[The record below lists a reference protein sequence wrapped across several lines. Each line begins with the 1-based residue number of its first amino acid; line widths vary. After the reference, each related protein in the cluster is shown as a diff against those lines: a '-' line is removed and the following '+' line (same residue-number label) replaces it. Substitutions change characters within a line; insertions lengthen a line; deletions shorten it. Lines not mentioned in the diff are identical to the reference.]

1 MILQKYP
8 TMRWYVVGSK
18 VTPEIQ
24 AMASDNII
32 IMGFVPDDKLEELYR
47 SCRMA
52 IVPLRV
58 GAGVKGKV
66 VESAYFQIPLITTTI
81 GAEGLDDSV
90 GNMIVEDDAA
100 KMADTV
106 VKLYED
112 YGKLKKMSDAGAAF
126 IEKYFTMQEAERII
140 RLDVEV

>member
-1 MILQKYP
+1 
-8 TMRWYVVGSK
+8 
-18 VTPEIQ
+18 
-24 AMASDNII
+24 
-32 IMGFVPDDKLEELYR
+32 
-47 SCRMA
+47 
-52 IVPLRV
+52 
-58 GAGVKGKV
+58 
-66 VESAYFQIPLITTTI
+66 
-81 GAEGLDDSV
+81 
-90 GNMIVEDDAA
+90 MIVEDDAA